1 VAKHLRQLTEMFY
14 VFIQILTIMK
24 NITKRDVSFIFIGI
38 FTMLIIEI
46 IWDWKNVVQGAKD
59 GWNESHS
66 SLEK

>member
-1 VAKHLRQLTEMFY
+1 
-14 VFIQILTIMK
+14 MK
-24 NITKRDVSFIFIGI
+24 KITKRDVLFFFIGI
-38 FTMLIIEI
+38 FTMLIIDI

>member
-1 VAKHLRQLTEMFY
+1 MGFY
-14 VFIQILTIMK
+14 SFNYKLIIMK
-24 NITKRDVSFIFIGI
+24 KITKRDVTFFFIGV

-66 SLEK
+66 SIEK